1 MDVKKK
7 FPIVIISIAFL
18 LVLWVVLG
26 FEGNEL
32 PYVTIQELKEMK
44 PSQLDKRFRLGGNIQ
59 EGSIVR
65 DSHDQLDLTFA
76 LEQGDESLRVTY
88 HKIVPDMFKE
98 GVEVIVEGYYVN
110 GEFQADNLMTKC
122 ASRYQ
127 GDLREADA
135 SN

>member
-32 PYVTIQELKEMK
+32 PYVTIQELKELK
-44 PSQLDKRFRLGGNIQ
+44 SSQPGKRFRLGGNIQ

-65 DSHDQLDLTFA
+65 DSHDQLDLTFV

-98 GVEVIVEGYYVN
+98 GIEVIVEGYYVN
-110 GEFQADNLMTKC
+110 GKFQADNIMTKC

-127 GDLREADA
+127 GDLREA
-135 SN
+135 NT